1 MKKILLIATGGTIAS
16 VQTENGLKP
25 AISPEMLLSYIL
37 NACSKCD
44 IEVKQIFNIDSTN
57 IQPEHW
63 MLIVREI
70 EASYDSYDGFLITHG
85 TDTMAYTASALSY
98 LIQGASKPIVLTGA
112 QKPISD
118 EFTDARR
125 NLSDSINFILNG
137 GLNGIFI
144 VFDGKAILG
153 TRARKVR
160 SKSFAAFDSIG
171 YPIAAFIDDNRIIK
185 YLESP
190 AVSSEVRFA
199 PSISDSVFLLKL
211 IPGIRPEILAYLGEH
226 YDIIVIESYGVG
238 GIPFYDKRNFLN
250 ELRALTEKG
259 KIIVIATQ
267 VMLEG
272 SDAEKYEVGALALD
286 RYNVLQS
293 FDMTVESAVTKLMW
307 LCAEHEGYEEIRD
320 GFYKCINHDLLYDPK
335 N

>member
-1 MKKILLIATGGTIAS
+1 M
-16 VQTENGLKP
+16 
-25 AISPEMLLSYIL
+25 
-37 NACSKCD
+37 
-44 IEVKQIFNIDSTN
+44 
-57 IQPEHW
+57 
-63 MLIVREI
+63 
-70 EASYDSYDGFLITHG
+70 
-85 TDTMAYTASALSY
+85 
-98 LIQGASKPIVLTGA
+98 
-112 QKPISD
+112 
-118 EFTDARR
+118 
-125 NLSDSINFILNG
+125 
-137 GLNGIFI
+137 
-144 VFDGKAILG
+144 
-153 TRARKVR
+153 
-160 SKSFAAFDSIG
+160 
-171 YPIAAFIDDNRIIK
+171 
-185 YLESP
+185 
-190 AVSSEVRFA
+190 RFA

>member
-1 MKKILLIATGGTIAS
+1 M
-16 VQTENGLKP
+16 QD
-25 AISPEMLLSYIL
+25 AIS
-37 NACSKCD
+37 AT
-44 IEVKQIFNIDSTN
+44 V
-57 IQPEHW
+57 
-63 MLIVREI
+63 
-70 EASYDSYDGFLITHG
+70 
-85 TDTMAYTASALSY
+85 
-98 LIQGASKPIVLTGA
+98 
-112 QKPISD
+112 
-118 EFTDARR
+118 
-125 NLSDSINFILNG
+125 INFILNG

-185 YLESP
+185 YLEATSW
-190 AVSSEVRFA
+190 SQVRCA
-199 PSISDSVFLLKL
+199 LSPSISDSVFLLKL

-250 ELRALTEKG
+250 ELQALTEKG

-286 RYNVLQS
+286 RY
-293 FDMTVESAVTKLMW
+293 
-307 LCAEHEGYEEIRD
+307 
-320 GFYKCINHDLLYDPK
+320 
-335 N
+335 